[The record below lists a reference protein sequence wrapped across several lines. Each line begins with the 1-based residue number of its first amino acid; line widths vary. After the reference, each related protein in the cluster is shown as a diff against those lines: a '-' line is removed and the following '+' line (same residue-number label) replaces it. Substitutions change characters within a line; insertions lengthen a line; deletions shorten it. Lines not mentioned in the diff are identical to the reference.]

1 MSDSG
6 GSGVNALAIVA
17 IVVVLVG
24 AGYWFYSSQPGSSQ
38 NVDLKKVEVKV
49 EVPKAPAADPAPA
62 TK

>member
-17 IVVVLVG
+17 IVVVLAG
-24 AGYWFYSSQPGSSQ
+24 AGYWFYNNQPRPAQ

-49 EVPKAPAADPAPA
+49 EIPKAPPADPPPT